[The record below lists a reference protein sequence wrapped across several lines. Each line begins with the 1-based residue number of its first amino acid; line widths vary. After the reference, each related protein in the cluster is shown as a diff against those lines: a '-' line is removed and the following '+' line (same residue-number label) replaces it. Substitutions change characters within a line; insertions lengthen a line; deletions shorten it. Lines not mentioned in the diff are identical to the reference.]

1 MVDALGNP
9 VRFLLTGGQ
18 AADVTQGPTLLAELS
33 GIGAVLADKAYD
45 AQAVLDAVEQ
55 CGAQAVIPP
64 KVSRLIH
71 RSYDRYVYRA
81 RADIE
86 WFFQRLKQFR
96 RLATR
101 YEKLAQNFHA
111 FLALATTVIWLS

>member
-1 MVDALGNP
+1 VVDALGNP

-18 AADVTQGPTLLAELS
+18 VADVTQVPTLLAELR
-33 GIGAVLADKAYD
+33 GIEAVLANKAYD
-45 AQAVLDAVEQ
+45 AQAVLGIVEQ

-64 KVSRLIH
+64 KVSHLIQ
-71 RSYDRYVYRA
+71 RSYDLYLYRA

-86 WFFQRLKQFR
+86 CFFQRLKQFR

-101 YEKLAQNFHA
+101 YEQLAQHFQA
-111 FLALATTVIWLS
+111 FLCLATTVI

>member
-1 MVDALGNP
+1 VVDALGNP
-9 VRFLLTGGQ
+9 VKFLLTGGQ
-18 AADVTQGPTLLAELS
+18 VADVTQGPTLLAELR

-45 AQAVLDAVEQ
+45 AQAVLEVVEQ

-64 KVSRLIH
+64 KISRLIQ
-71 RSYDRYVYRA
+71 RSYDRYLYRA

-86 WFFQRLKQFR
+86 CFFQRLKQFR

-101 YEKLAQNFHA
+101 YEKLAQHFQA
-111 FLALATTVIWLS
+111 FLALATTVIWLL

>member
-1 MVDALGNP
+1 M
-9 VRFLLTGGQ
+9 
-18 AADVTQGPTLLAELS
+18 TQGPALLAKLS

-45 AQAVLDAVEQ
+45 AQAVLDAMEQ

-64 KVSRLIH
+64 KVSRLIQ
-71 RSYDRYVYRA
+71 RSYDRYWYRA

-86 WFFQRLKQFR
+86 CFFQRLKQFR

-101 YEKLAQNFHA
+101 YDKLAQHFQA
-111 FLALATTVIWLS
+111 FLSLATTVIWLL